1 MKTMKKTIIFDLGN
15 VLIFFSYP
23 KMVQQVA
30 DCTGLDPLYVK
41 SLLEK
46 YNDPHERGHID
57 SLGIYENVRRLS
69 NKNFNLTSFKRAMSD
84 IFVPNDP
91 VISIA
96 LDLKKKGHKL
106 ILLSNTCD
114 AHFEL
119 ASEQFPFLKA
129 FDGYV
134 LSYEVGARKPE
145 NRIYE
150 KALEMAGCRK
160 EDCFYTDDLLPYI
173 QAARA
178 MEIDA
183 EQYTTPDKLIQHLN
197 TRNIL

>member
-1 MKTMKKTIIFDLGN
+1 MAVMKKTMIFDLGN

-23 KMVQQVA
+23 KMCQQVA
-30 DCTGLDPLYVK
+30 ECTGLDPLQVK
-41 SLLEK
+41 SLLEN
-46 YNDPHERGHID
+46 YCDPHERGHVD
-57 SLGIYENVRRLS
+57 SQTIYEDLRRLS
-69 NKNFNLTSFKRAMSD
+69 NKNFNLTTFQRALAD

-91 VISIA
+91 VIKIA

-114 AHFEL
+114 AHFAF

-129 FDGYV
+129 FDGYT

-145 NRIYE
+145 KRIYE

-160 EDCFYTDDLLPYI
+160 EECFYTDDLLPYI
-173 QAARA
+173 EAARR
-178 MEIDA
+178 EDIDA
-183 EQYTTPDKLIQHLN
+183 EQYTTPEALLQHLN
-197 TRNIL
+197 ARNF

>member
-1 MKTMKKTIIFDLGN
+1 MKKTIIFDLGN

-23 KMVQQVA
+23 KMCQQVA
-30 DCTGLDPLYVK
+30 ECTGLAPLHVK

-46 YNDPHERGHID
+46 YNDPHERGDVD
-57 SLGIYENVRRLS
+57 SQAIYEDFRSLS
-69 NKNFNLTSFKRAMSD
+69 NKNFNLAPFKRAMAD

-114 AHFEL
+114 AHFAF

-129 FDGYV
+129 FDGHV

-145 NRIYE
+145 KRIYE

-173 QAARA
+173 EAARS
-178 MEIDA
+178 MDIDA
-183 EQYTTPDKLIQHLN
+183 EQYTAPEKLLQHLN
-197 TRNIL
+197 ARNIL